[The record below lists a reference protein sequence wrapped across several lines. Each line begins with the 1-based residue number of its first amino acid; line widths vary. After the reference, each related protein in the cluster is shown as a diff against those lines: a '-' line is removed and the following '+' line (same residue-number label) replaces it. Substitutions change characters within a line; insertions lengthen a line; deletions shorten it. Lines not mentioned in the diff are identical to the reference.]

1 MAPTE
6 SVAHFDSTL
15 SSLVSSPQGGGDEMA
30 AIGDLIGR
38 LGSICNHGSASA
50 NNSCYS
56 TPRTRARS
64 CPRSPEPE
72 TMATRRQR
80 RRISWSQ
87 PQRLHPCEDE
97 EGTSRR

>member
-1 MAPTE
+1 MAPAE
-6 SVAHFDSTL
+6 SVAHFDSAL

-64 CPRSPEPE
+64 CPRVAGAGDDSDSAAAAEDKLEP
-72 TMATRRQR
+72 ATKT
-80 RRISWSQ
+80 
-87 PQRLHPCEDE
+87 
-97 EGTSRR
+97 TSM